1 MPSND
6 ASPGPKWTIIKT
18 LEWTADYFRQ
28 HGIAQARA
36 VAEILLAHILSCQ
49 RIDLYLRHDQPLN
62 EAELARYKQVIRRR
76 TKFEPEAYIVGQ
88 KEFWSLPLQVSAD
101 VLIPRPET
109 ECLVESVL
117 EKLPADD
124 IVSALELGVGSGA
137 ITIALA
143 HERPQ
148 WCFWASDISH
158 RAVAVARANA
168 VRLLPMTAI
177 RFFVGRW
184 FEALDTHAPAF
195 DLIVSNPPYIPTSQL
210 DQLQPEIKTFEPYS
224 ALDGGADGMES
235 LAQIIDTAHIH
246 LNPGGW
252 LILEM
257 GHDQK
262 SQVQQRAKCHNAYD
276 LVEFRNDYS
285 GYPRIAQIRRGPV

>member
-6 ASPGPKWTIIKT
+6 TTPGPKWTIIKI

-28 HGIAQARA
+28 HGIAQSRA
-36 VAEILLAHILSCQ
+36 VAEILLAHILCCQ

-62 EAELARYKQVIRRR
+62 EEELARYRQVIRRR
-76 TKFEPEAYIVGQ
+76 TRFEPEAYIVGQ
-88 KEFWSLPLQVSAD
+88 KEFWSLPLQVSPD

-124 IVSALELGVGSGA
+124 IVDALELGVGSGA
-137 ITIALA
+137 ISIALA

-148 WCFWASDISH
+148 WRIWASDISH
-158 RAVAVARANA
+158 RAVDVARANA
-168 VRLLPMTAI
+168 GRLLPTTAI

-184 FEALDTHAPAF
+184 FEAIDAHAPVF
-195 DLIVSNPPYIPTSQL
+195 DLIVSNPPYIPTAQL
-210 DQLQPEIKTFEPYS
+210 DRLQPEIKTFEPNS
-224 ALDGGADGMES
+224 ALDGGPDGMES
-235 LAQIIDTAHIH
+235 LGQIIDTAHIH

-252 LILEM
+252 LMLEM
-257 GHDQK
+257 GHDQA
-262 SQVQQRAKCHNAYD
+262 SRIQERVRRHHSYD
-276 LVEFRNDYS
+276 LVEFRNDYG
-285 GYPRIAQIRRGPV
+285 GYPRVAQIRRAAA

>member
-6 ASPGPKWTIIKT
+6 ATPGPKWTIVNI

-28 HGIAQARA
+28 HGIAQSRA
-36 VAEILLAHILSCQ
+36 VAEILLAHILCCE

-62 EAELARYKQVIRRR
+62 EEELTRYRQVIRRR
-76 TKFEPEAYIVGQ
+76 AKFEPEAYIVGQ
-88 KEFWSLPLQVSAD
+88 KEFWSLPLQVSPD

-124 IVSALELGVGSGA
+124 IVNALELGVGCGA
-137 ITIALA
+137 ISIALA

-158 RAVAVARANA
+158 RAVDIARANA
-168 VRLLPMTAI
+168 GRLLPSAAI
-177 RFFVGRW
+177 RFFVGHW
-184 FEALDTHAPAF
+184 FDALDADAPVF
-195 DLIVSNPPYIPTSQL
+195 DLIVSNPPYIPTPQL
-210 DQLQPEIKTFEPYS
+210 DQLQPEIKIFEPFS
-224 ALDGGADGMES
+224 ALDGGRDGMES
-235 LAQIIDTAHIH
+235 LGQIIDSAHIH

-252 LILEM
+252 LMLEM
-257 GHDQK
+257 GHDQT
-262 SQVQQRAKCHNAYD
+262 SGIQERVRRHQTYD
-276 LVEFRNDYS
+276 LVEFRHDYS
-285 GYPRIAQIRRGPV
+285 GYPRVAQIRRAAV

>member
-6 ASPGPKWTIIKT
+6 ATPAQKWTIIKI

-28 HGIAQARA
+28 HGIAQSRA
-36 VAEILLAHILSCQ
+36 VAEILLAHILCCE

-62 EAELARYKQVIRRR
+62 EEELARYRQVIRRR
-76 TKFEPEAYIVGQ
+76 AKFEPEAYIVGQ
-88 KEFWSLPLQVSAD
+88 KEFWSLPLKVSPD

-109 ECLVESVL
+109 ECLVEAVL

-124 IVSALELGVGSGA
+124 IVNTLELGVGSGA
-137 ITIALA
+137 ISIALA

-148 WCFWASDISH
+148 WCFWASDISR
-158 RAVAVARANA
+158 RAVDIARANA
-168 VRLLPMTAI
+168 GRLLPTAAI

-184 FEALDTHAPAF
+184 FDALDADASVF
-195 DLIVSNPPYIPTSQL
+195 DLIVSNPPYIPTAQL
-210 DQLQPEIKTFEPYS
+210 DQLQPEIKTYEPFS
-224 ALDGGADGMES
+224 ALDGGNDGMES
-235 LAQIIDTAHIH
+235 LGQIIDSAHIY

-252 LILEM
+252 LMLEM
-257 GHDQK
+257 GHDQT
-262 SQVQQRAKCHNAYD
+262 SRIQERVRRHHIYD

-285 GYPRIAQIRRGPV
+285 GCPRIAQIRRRPA

>member
-36 VAEILLAHILSCQ
+36 VAEILLAHILCCQ

-62 EAELARYKQVIRRR
+62 EEELARYKQVIRRR

-88 KEFWSLPLQVSAD
+88 KEFWSLPLQVSPD
-101 VLIPRPET
+101 VLIPRPES

-124 IVSALELGVGSGA
+124 IVNALELGVGSGA
-137 ITIALA
+137 ISIALA

-148 WCFWASDISH
+148 WRFWASDISH
-158 RAVAVARANA
+158 RAIAIAHVNA

-177 RFFVGRW
+177 RLFVGRW
-184 FEALDTHAPAF
+184 FEALNAQAPSF
-195 DLIVSNPPYIPTSQL
+195 DLIVSNPPYIPTAQL
-210 DQLQPEIKTFEPYS
+210 DRLQPEVRTFEPYM
-224 ALDGGADGMES
+224 ALDGGPDGMES
-235 LAQIIDTAHIH
+235 LVQIIDAAHTH
-246 LNPGGW
+246 LKPGGW

-257 GHDQK
+257 GHDQQ
-262 SQVQQRAKCHNAYD
+262 SRVQECARRYSAYD
-276 LVEFRNDYS
+276 RVDFRNDYS
-285 GYPRIAQIRRGPV
+285 GYSRVAHIRRKVA

>member
-1 MPSND
+1 MPSNE

-18 LEWTADYFRQ
+18 LQWTADYFRQ
-28 HGIAQARA
+28 HGIAQSRA
-36 VAEILLAHILSCQ
+36 VAEILLAHILCCQ

-62 EAELARYKQVIRRR
+62 EEELARFRQVIRRR
-76 TKFEPEAYIVGQ
+76 TNFEPEAYIIGQ
-88 KEFWSLPLQVSAD
+88 KEFWSLPLQVSPD

-109 ECLVESVL
+109 ECLVESAL
-117 EKLPADD
+117 EKLPAND
-124 IVSALELGVGSGA
+124 IVKALELGVGSGA
-137 ITIALA
+137 ISIALA

-158 RAVAVARANA
+158 RAIGIARANA

-184 FEALDTHAPAF
+184 FEALDAHAYAF
-195 DLIVSNPPYIPTSQL
+195 DLIVSNPPYIPTAQL
-210 DQLQPEIKTFEPYS
+210 DQLQPEIKTFEPNS
-224 ALDGGADGMES
+224 ALDGGPDGMES
-235 LAQIIDTAHIH
+235 LEQIIDTAHIH

-252 LILEM
+252 LMLEI

-262 SQVQQRAKCHNAYD
+262 SQIQERVGRHHTYD

-285 GYPRIAQIRRGPV
+285 GYPRVVQIRRGPA

>member
-18 LEWTADYFRQ
+18 LEWTADYFKQ
-28 HGIAQARA
+28 NGIAQSRA
-36 VAEILLAHILSCQ
+36 VAEILLAHILGCE

-62 EAELARYKQVIRRR
+62 EEELARYRQVIRRR

-88 KEFWSLPLQVSAD
+88 KEFWSLPLHVSPD

-117 EKLPADD
+117 EKFPADD
-124 IVSALELGVGSGA
+124 IVNTLELGVGSGA
-137 ITIALA
+137 VSIALA

-148 WCFWASDISH
+148 WCFWASDVSQ
-158 RAVAVARANA
+158 RAVDIARANA
-168 VRLLPMTAI
+168 MRLLPMATM
-177 RFFVGRW
+177 RFFVGCW
-184 FEALDTHAPAF
+184 FDALDADAPVF
-195 DLIVSNPPYIPTSQL
+195 DLIVSNPPYIPTAQL
-210 DQLQPEIKTFEPYS
+210 DQLQPEIKAFEPFT
-224 ALDGGADGMES
+224 ALDGGPDGMES
-235 LAQIIDTAHIH
+235 LAHIIDTAHIH

-252 LILEM
+252 LMLEM

-262 SQVQQRAKCHNAYD
+262 SRVRERVGCHQTYD
-276 LVEFRNDYS
+276 LVEFRHDYS
-285 GYPRIAQIRRGPV
+285 GYSRVAQIRRAAV